1 MCTMVVGTVLVV
13 SVTPVS
19 NEKKA
24 AGDEGDI
31 DNGVSPINLPF
42 GDGLFHPHGDFRDG
56 LVLGLPH

>member
-1 MCTMVVGTVLVV
+1 MMCTMVVGTVLVV

-31 DNGVSPINLPF
+31 DDGVNPIN
-42 GDGLFHPHGDFRDG
+42 H
-56 LVLGLPH
+56 LGMVYSTHMGILGMV